1 MQNID
6 PISERTNDI
15 PEAPWSGITMT
26 FHTDAAMLADIK
38 LGDQITFDVV
48 IAAGGSEMKAIREK

>member
-1 MQNID
+1 
-6 PISERTNDI
+6 
-15 PEAPWSGITMT
+15 MT